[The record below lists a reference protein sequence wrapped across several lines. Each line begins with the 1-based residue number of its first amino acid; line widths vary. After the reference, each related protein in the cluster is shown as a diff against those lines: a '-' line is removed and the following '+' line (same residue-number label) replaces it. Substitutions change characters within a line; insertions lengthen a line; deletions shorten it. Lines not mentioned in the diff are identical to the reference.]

1 MIMDSDLIKK
11 IDKYIE
17 NHKVQIIAD
26 LRKVVEIP
34 SVAGDA
40 EGDAPYG
47 IECLEIL
54 RESLRLFQNAGYSGR
69 LAKSNKYAVM
79 EYGKGNKTIVLSL
92 GLNICT
98 SLDTESTFAIIF
110 RNDNMTPLAAPVVP
124 EVYMI
129 KDVSFS
135 LYET

>member
-1 MIMDSDLIKK
+1 MTLKDDELKK
-11 IDKYIE
+11 IDQYIE
-17 NHKVQIIAD
+17 KNKAEIIAD

-47 IECLEIL
+47 TECLEIL

-79 EYGKGNKTIVLSL
+79 EYGKGDKTI
-92 GLNICT
+92 GI
-98 SLDTESTFAIIF
+98 FAHG
-110 RNDNMTPLAAPVVP
+110 DVV
-124 EVYMI
+124 EA
-129 KDVSFS
+129 
-135 LYET
+135 